1 MDLSNLKLLHF
12 SALGFIKWLFVCSYS
27 FINIFFLVFMA
38 QLMKIVLLL
47 KIRKKCTDK
56 TLKDVNGETKN
67 LPSNLKYMTEYKKV
81 PLKKVLSLLIFGF

>member
-1 MDLSNLKLLHF
+1 
-12 SALGFIKWLFVCSYS
+12 
-27 FINIFFLVFMA
+27 MA

-81 PLKKVLSLLIFGF
+81 PLKNAYITVKDHKENFSTHPKC